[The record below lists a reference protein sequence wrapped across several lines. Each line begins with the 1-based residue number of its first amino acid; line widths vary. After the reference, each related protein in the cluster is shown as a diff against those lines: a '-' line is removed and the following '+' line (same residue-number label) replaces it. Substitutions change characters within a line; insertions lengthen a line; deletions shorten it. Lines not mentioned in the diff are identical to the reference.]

1 MIGKEHA
8 DALEKR
14 LGPRRAAHGVGRLA
28 EPAAHFR
35 KSGTSSSSSSSKTTD
50 LRRVL
55 GPSPDP
61 EPIRSAPPW
70 TAPSA
75 GRGGGTD
82 SVAEAGGSCGSAAF
96 VPFPPAEAV
105 TAGATGPAAPPWSS
119 SCHARPA
126 CTGLS
131 LSPGSVTGRHGAPN
145 ASDPCDGW

>member
-61 EPIRSAPPW
+61 EPIRSAPPC

-75 GRGGGTD
+75 GRGGGPH
-82 SVAEAGGSCGSAAF
+82 SGAEAGRNLGSPTF
-96 VPFPPAEAV
+96 VPFP
-105 TAGATGPAAPPWSS
+105 
-119 SCHARPA
+119 
-126 CTGLS
+126 
-131 LSPGSVTGRHGAPN
+131 SPEPVP
-145 ASDPCDGW
+145 